1 MQSEKPLREF
11 TEHWH
16 LNSLENVKN
25 EASNLSLLFP
35 HLTTWHLSS
44 PLGR

>member
-25 EASNLSLLFP
+25 EASNLSLLLS

-44 PLGR
+44 PLDR